1 MNNLQQPKVE
11 SKKQWTSSF
20 ADSTAPLI
28 AGLAGGS
35 VSTALLHPL
44 DLIKVRLQANED
56 VPTSTWFGRQTR
68 RRGLMSML
76 SSIVRHEGPLSLYNG
91 LSPGL
96 VASAVSWGG
105 YFFFYEKFKSQ
116 LSKRR
121 QERVGPIQ
129 QFFASCAASTVMIA
143 VTNPLWLIKT
153 RMQLQIRLHGDRC
166 PTNQAYYTGIVN
178 AFQTIIKEE
187 GPAALYKVR
196 KKIWK
201 FSYYNSLNTVSHKY
215 SGLLHVLLSLWL
227 I

>member
-28 AGLAGGS
+28 AGLAGIS
-35 VSTALLHPL
+35 ISTALLHPL

-76 SSIVRHEGPLSLYNG
+76 SSFFCHEGPSPLSLYNG

-96 VASAVSWGG
+96 VASAISWSG
-105 YFFFYEKFKSQ
+105 YFLFYEKFKSQ

-143 VTNPLWLIKT
+143 VTNP
-153 RMQLQIRLHGDRC
+153 
-166 PTNQAYYTGIVN
+166 
-178 AFQTIIKEE
+178 
-187 GPAALYKVR
+187 
-196 KKIWK
+196 
-201 FSYYNSLNTVSHKY
+201 
-215 SGLLHVLLSLWL
+215 
-227 I
+227 

>member
-1 MNNLQQPKVE
+1 MNKLQQAKVD
-11 SKKQWTSSF
+11 SKQKWSSH
-20 ADSTAPLI
+20 STAPLI

-76 SSIVRHEGPLSLYNG
+76 ASIVRHEGPLSLYNG

-121 QERVGPIQ
+121 RQERVGPIQ

-153 RMQLQIRLHGDRC
+153 RMQLQIQLHGDQC

-196 KKIWK
+196 KNIITS
-201 FSYYNSLNTVSHKY
+201 FLTVIGFTLSRANIF
-215 SGLLHVLLSLWL
+215 VL
-227 I
+227 IQ

>member
-1 MNNLQQPKVE
+1 MNQQQQKID
-11 SKKQWTSSF
+11 SNQQWSSLSF
-20 ADSTAPLI
+20 AKSAAPLI

-56 VPTSTWFGRQTR
+56 VPSSSWFSRQKR
-68 RRGLMSML
+68 RRGLVSMMN
-76 SSIVRHEGPLSLYNG
+76 SIVRHEGFFSLYNG

-105 YFFFYEKFKSQ
+105 YFFFYEKFKS
-116 LSKRR
+116 LILKRQQ
-121 QERVGPIQ
+121 QERVGPVQ

-143 VTNPLWLIKT
+143 FTNPLWLIKT
-153 RMQLQIRLHGDRC
+153 RMQLQIRLNSDTC
-166 PTNQAYYTGIVN
+166 TTNQPHYTGIIN

-196 KKIWK
+196 K
-201 FSYYNSLNTVSHKY
+201 
-215 SGLLHVLLSLWL
+215 
-227 I
+227 